1 MKIAQFIEKRFWIFM
16 TASMALGVIY
26 PIFTDTLMAGLELL
40 IMVMLFLVFLKL
52 DLVQILRNLRRIW
65 LLLYLAIM
73 YLLIIPMVIYFF
85 AGLFDETIALGLLL
99 LAAMPAGIASPALTD
114 LVKGN
119 TALSTSIVV
128 VTSLLAPFSIP
139 FLFNV
144 LTPENISIDTWGMFQ
159 TLTILIFVPIV
170 LSQIIKN
177 IFPKV
182 VEKSKPALGAITVI
196 LISLTN
202 YAILGSQREIIINDP
217 LSLIWQLVIL
227 YLVCIFFHVIGYLLG
242 WRLPRPDK
250 ISTAVTKAYLNGG
263 MAIVLAASFFAPNI
277 LLMMVLSSIPWN
289 TLLAPFRW
297 TLKKLNLSP

>member
-1 MKIAQFIEKRFWIFM
+1 
-16 TASMALGVIY
+16 
-26 PIFTDTLMAGLELL
+26 
-40 IMVMLFLVFLKL
+40 
-52 DLVQILRNLRRIW
+52 
-65 LLLYLAIM
+65 
-73 YLLIIPMVIYFF
+73 
-85 AGLFDETIALGLLL
+85 
-99 LAAMPAGIASPALTD
+99 
-114 LVKGN
+114 
-119 TALSTSIVV
+119 
-128 VTSLLAPFSIP
+128 
-139 FLFNV
+139 
-144 LTPENISIDTWGMFQ
+144 
-159 TLTILIFVPIV
+159 
-170 LSQIIKN
+170 
-177 IFPKV
+177 
-182 VEKSKPALGAITVI
+182 